1 MRSAEGLSAQ
11 RESRLLPSLTDI
23 GGFAATRGCTPCA
36 AYAAI
41 PAHPQKQYTRR
52 WRLYHFCGFYYPI
65 REVIPIAIYHCNI
78 SIVSRGKGK
87 SAVAAAAYRSGEKLT
102 NEWDGM
108 THDYTRKGGVV
119 HTEILLPPNAPPS
132 FSDRATLWN
141 SVELYEK
148 AGNAQLAREIDAA
161 LPIELSREEQIRLV
175 REYCSS
181 QFVSRGMCV
190 DYAIHDT
197 DKGNPHCH
205 IMLTMRPLDERGA
218 WAAKSK
224 KEYDLDENGE
234 RIRLPSGRYKTH
246 KVDLT
251 GWNDKGNTLLWR
263 KAWADFT
270 NDFLE
275 RNGSPERIDH
285 RSNAE
290 RGIDELPTVHMGVA
304 ACQMEKKGIATE
316 KGALNRSIQ
325 KTNRLIREIRAQIG
339 KLKEWIADL
348 FKARETAPEQPPQ
361 SPNLA
366 NLLMKYLS
374 VQREKS
380 RKYSQSWQ
388 HQHAADELKTI
399 SQAANYLA
407 EHGISTLDE
416 LDASLSSVS
425 DEAFS
430 IREGMKTAEQ
440 RMKELQKLIENGEN
454 YLQYKPIH
462 AELKKLKNGW
472 TNKRDKYEEAHRAEL
487 TLWNAA
493 SRYLHANLTDTKTLP
508 ISEWKQEYADLKAQR
523 DTDYTKLKAARAEVA
538 ELQKIRKCVDI
549 ALKAEQ
555 PEQTQNRTKRQEQE
569 R

>member
-1 MRSAEGLSAQ
+1 ELSPRSDMAALPQQGAAPLAPLTRLSLHTHKNSTPAVGVC
-11 RESRLLPSLTDI
+11 TI
-23 GGFAATRGCTPCA
+23 FAGF
-36 AYAAI
+36 
-41 PAHPQKQYTRR
+41 
-52 WRLYHFCGFYYPI
+52 HFI

-119 HTEILLPPNAPPS
+119 HTEIMLPPHAPPS
-132 FSDRATLWN
+132 FSDRSTLWN

-197 DKGNPHCH
+197 GKGNPHCH
-205 IMLTMRPLDERGA
+205 IMLTVRPLDKRGA
-218 WAAKSK
+218 WAAKSR

-251 GWNDKGNTLLWR
+251 GWNDKGNALLWR
-263 KAWADFT
+263 KEWADLT
-270 NDFLE
+270 NNFLE
-275 RNGSPERIDH
+275 RNGSPQRIDY

-290 RGIDELPTVHMGVA
+290 RGIDEIPTVHMGVA

-316 KGALNRSIQ
+316 KGELNRNIQ
-325 KTNRLIREIRAQIG
+325 KANRLIREIRAQVG

-348 FKARETAPEQPPQ
+348 FKVRETAPEQPPQ
-361 SPNLA
+361 SPGLA
-366 NLLMKYLS
+366 NLMMKYLS

-388 HQHAADELKTI
+388 RQHAADELKTV
-399 SQAANYLA
+399 AAAVNYLS

-416 LDASLSSVS
+416 LDAALSSVS
-425 DEAFS
+425 EQADA
-430 IREGMKTAEQ
+430 IRAGMKTAEQ
-440 RMKELQKLIENGEN
+440 RMKELQKLIEYGRN
-454 YLQYKPIH
+454 YTEYKPIH
-462 AELKKLKNGW
+462 DELKKLKNGW
-472 TNKRDKYEEAHRAEL
+472 TNKRDKYEETHRAEL

-493 SRYLHANLTDTKTLP
+493 SRYLHANLPKGTKPPLP
-508 ISEWKQEYADLKAQR
+508 ISEWEKEYATLSGQR
-523 DTDYTKLKAARAEVA
+523 TAEYTKLKETRAEVA
-538 ELQKIRKCVDI
+538 ELHNIRKCVDI
-549 ALKAEQ
+549 ALKADQ
-555 PEQTQNRTKRQEQE
+555 PEQTQSRTKRQEQE

>member
-1 MRSAEGLSAQ
+1 MR
-11 RESRLLPSLTDI
+11 R
-23 GGFAATRGCTPCA
+23 F
-36 AYAAI
+36 AAI

-65 REVIPIAIYHCNI
+65 REVIPIAIYHWNI
-78 SIVSRGKGK
+78 GIVSRGKGK

-119 HTEILLPPNAPPS
+119 HTEIMLPPHAPPS
-132 FSDRATLWN
+132 FSDRSTLWN

-181 QFVSRGMCV
+181 QFVSREMCV
-190 DYAIHDT
+190 DFAIHDT
-197 DKGNPHCH
+197 DSGNPHCH
-205 IMLTMRPLDERGA
+205 IMLTMRPLDGRGA

-246 KVDLT
+246 KIDLT
-251 GWNDKGNTLLWR
+251 GWNDKDNTLLWR

-290 RGIDELPTVHMGVA
+290 RGIDEIPTVHMGVA

-316 KGALNRSIQ
+316 KGELNRNIQ
-325 KTNRLIREIRAQIG
+325 KANRLIREIRAQIG

-388 HQHAADELKTI
+388 QQHTADELKTI
-399 SQAANYLA
+399 AAAVNYLS
-407 EHGISTLDE
+407 EHGISNLDE

-425 DEAFS
+425 DKAYS

-440 RMKELQKLIENGEN
+440 RMKELQKLMEHGRN
-454 YLQYKPIH
+454 YQTYKPIQDEYRQIRWKGKQEKF
-462 AELKKLKNGW
+462 AEA
-472 TNKRDKYEEAHRAEL
+472 RRAEL
-487 TLWNAA
+487 TLWDAA
-493 SRYLHANLTDTKTLP
+493 NRYLHANLPKGTKTLP
-508 ISEWKQEYADLKAQR
+508 IAEWEQEYADLKTQR
-523 DTDYTKLKAARAEVA
+523 DSDYTKLKDTRAEVA

-549 ALKAEQ
+549 ALRADQ
-555 PEQTQNRTKRQEQE
+555 PEQTQNRAKRHEQE

>member
-1 MRSAEGLSAQ
+1 MR
-11 RESRLLPSLTDI
+11 R
-23 GGFAATRGCTPCA
+23 F
-36 AYAAI
+36 AAI

-65 REVIPIAIYHCNI
+65 REVIPIAIYHWNI
-78 SIVSRGKGK
+78 GIVSRGKGK

-119 HTEILLPPNAPPS
+119 HTEIMLPPHAPPS
-132 FSDRATLWN
+132 FSDRSTLWN

-161 LPIELSREEQIRLV
+161 LPIELSREEQTRLV

-190 DYAIHDT
+190 DFAIHDT
-197 DKGNPHCH
+197 DSGNPHCH
-205 IMLTMRPLDERGA
+205 IMLTMRPLDGRGA

-251 GWNDKGNTLLWR
+251 GWNDKDNTLLWR

-290 RGIDELPTVHMGVA
+290 RGIDEIPTVHMGVA

-316 KGALNRSIQ
+316 KGELNRSIQ

-472 TNKRDKYEEAHRAEL
+472 TNKRDKYEEAHRVEL

-508 ISEWKQEYADLKAQR
+508 ITEWKQEYADLKAQR

>member
-1 MRSAEGLSAQ
+1 M
-11 RESRLLPSLTDI
+11 
-23 GGFAATRGCTPCA
+23 
-36 AYAAI
+36 
-41 PAHPQKQYTRR
+41 
-52 WRLYHFCGFYYPI
+52 
-65 REVIPIAIYHCNI
+65 IPIAIYHCNI
-78 SIVSRGKGK
+78 SIISRGKGK
-87 SAVAAAAYRSGEKLT
+87 SAVAAAAYRSGGKLT

-119 HTEILLPPNAPPS
+119 HTEIMLPPHAPPS
-132 FSDRATLWN
+132 FSDRSTLWN

-190 DYAIHDT
+190 DFAIHDT
-197 DKGNPHCH
+197 DSGKPHCH

-251 GWNDKGNTLLWR
+251 GWNDKGNALLWR
-263 KAWADFT
+263 KAWADIS
-270 NDFLE
+270 NAYLE
-275 RNGSPERIDH
+275 RAGSPERIDH

-304 ACQMEKKGIATE
+304 ACQMEKKGISTE
-316 KGALNRSIQ
+316 KGELNRNIQ
-325 KTNRLIREIRAQIG
+325 KANRLIREIRAQVG
-339 KLKEWIADL
+339 KLKEWLSEL
-348 FKARETAPEQPPQ
+348 FKAREAAPEQPPK
-361 SPNLA
+361 SPDLA
-366 NLLMKYLS
+366 SLLMKYLS

-380 RKYSQSWQ
+380 RKYSQGWQ
-388 HQHAADELKTI
+388 RQHAADELKTVA
-399 SQAANYLA
+399 QTVNYLS

-416 LDASLSSVS
+416 LDAALSSVS
-425 DEAFS
+425 GQADA
-430 IREGMKTAEQ
+430 IRVGMKAAEQ
-440 RMKELQKLIENGEN
+440 RMKELQKLIENGRN
-454 YLQYKPIH
+454 YTKYKPVH
-462 AELKKLKNGW
+462 DQLKKLKNGFA
-472 TNKRDKYEEAHRAEL
+472 KAREKYEEAHRAEL
-487 TLWNAA
+487 TLWDAA
-493 SRYLHANLTDTKTLP
+493 NRYLHAKLPEGAKALTVSKW
-508 ISEWKQEYADLKAQR
+508 EAEYAALQAKR
-523 DTDYTKLKAARAEVA
+523 DSEYNKLKEVRAEVG

-549 ALKAEQ
+549 AHRAEQ
-555 PEQTQNRTKRQEQE
+555 PEQTHAKRHDLD

>member
-1 MRSAEGLSAQ
+1 MRSAEGFISAQ
-11 RESRLLPSLTDI
+11 DTAPRYDMAALPQT
-23 GGFAATRGCTPCA
+23 GEATLPLRQLALSTPLCTCRKQTPCVA
-36 AYAAI
+36 SCSL
-41 PAHPQKQYTRR
+41 PTS
-52 WRLYHFCGFYYPI
+52 LNDTLT
-65 REVIPIAIYHCNI
+65 EVIPIAIYHCNI
-78 SIVSRGKGK
+78 SIISRGKGK
-87 SAVAAAAYRSGEKLT
+87 SAVAAAAYRSGEKIT
-102 NEWDGM
+102 NEWDGE
-108 THDYTRKGGVV
+108 THDFTRKRGVV
-119 HTEILLPPNAPPS
+119 HTEILLPPHAPPS
-132 FSDRATLWN
+132 FSDRAALWN

-181 QFVSRGMCV
+181 QFVSKGMCV
-190 DYAIHDT
+190 DFAIHDT
-197 DKGNPHCH
+197 DSGNPHCH

-251 GWNDKGNTLLWR
+251 GWNDKGNALLWR
-263 KAWADFT
+263 KAWADIS
-270 NDFLE
+270 NAYLE
-275 RNGSPERIDH
+275 RAGHPERIDH

-316 KGALNRSIQ
+316 KGELNRNIQ
-325 KTNRLIREIRAQIG
+325 KANRLIREIRAQIG
-339 KLKEWIADL
+339 KLKEWIGEL

-361 SPNLA
+361 SPGLA

-388 HQHAADELKTI
+388 RQHAADELKTV
-399 SQAANYLA
+399 AKAVNYLS
-407 EHGISTLDE
+407 EHSISTLAE
-416 LDASLSSVS
+416 LDAALSSVS
-425 DEAFS
+425 DQADA
-430 IREGMKTAEQ
+430 IREGMKTAEK
-440 RMKELQKLIENGEN
+440 RMKELQKLIEYGKN
-454 YLQYKPIH
+454 YNEYKPIH
-462 AELKKLKNGW
+462 DELKKLKNGW
-472 TNKRDKYEEAHRAEL
+472 TSKRDKYEETHRAEL

-493 SRYLHANLTDTKTLP
+493 SRYLHANLPKGTKSLP
-508 ISEWKQEYADLKAQR
+508 IAEWEKEYATLSGQR
-523 DTDYTKLKAARAEVA
+523 TAEYTKLKETRAEVA
-538 ELQKIRKCVDI
+538 ELHNIRKCVDI
-549 ALKAEQ
+549 ALKADQ
-555 PEQTQNRTKRQEQE
+555 PEQTRAKRHEQE

>member
-1 MRSAEGLSAQ
+1 MAA
-11 RESRLLPSLTDI
+11 LPQQ
-23 GGFAATRGCTPCA
+23 GAAPLAPLRGYPC
-36 AYAAI
+36 I
-41 PAHPQKQYTRR
+41 PAKTVHPP
-52 WRLYHFCGFYYPI
+52 LASVPFCGFYYPI
-65 REVIPIAIYHCNI
+65 REVIPIAIYHWNI
-78 SIVSRGKGK
+78 GIVSRGKGK

-102 NEWDGM
+102 NAWDGM

-119 HTEILLPPNAPPS
+119 HTEILLPPHAPPS
-132 FSDRATLWN
+132 FSDRSTLWN

-190 DYAIHDT
+190 DFAIHDT
-197 DKGNPHCH
+197 DSGNPHCH
-205 IMLTMRPLDERGA
+205 IMLTMRPLDGRGT
-218 WAAKSK
+218 WTAKSK

-251 GWNDKGNTLLWR
+251 GWNDKDNTLLWR

-290 RGIDELPTVHMGVA
+290 RGIDEIPTVHMGVA

-316 KGALNRSIQ
+316 KGELNRSIQ

-348 FKARETAPEQPPQ
+348 FKARETAPEQPSQ
-361 SPNLA
+361 SPDLA

-380 RKYSQSWQ
+380 RKYSQRWQ
-388 HQHAADELKTI
+388 QQHAAEELKTI
-399 SQAANYLA
+399 AAAVNYLS
-407 EHGISTLDE
+407 EHGISNLDE
-416 LDASLSSVS
+416 LDAALSSVS
-425 DEAFS
+425 DRAYS

-508 ISEWKQEYADLKAQR
+508 ISKWKHEYADLKEQR
-523 DTDYTKLKAARAEVA
+523 DTDYTKLKATRAEVA
-538 ELQKIRKCVDI
+538 ELQKIRRCVDI
-549 ALKAEQ
+549 ALRADQ
-555 PEQTQNRTKRQEQE
+555 PEQTQNHTKRQEQE

>member
-1 MRSAEGLSAQ
+1 M
-11 RESRLLPSLTDI
+11 
-23 GGFAATRGCTPCA
+23 
-36 AYAAI
+36 
-41 PAHPQKQYTRR
+41 
-52 WRLYHFCGFYYPI
+52 
-65 REVIPIAIYHCNI
+65 IPIAIYHCNI
-78 SIVSRGKGK
+78 GIVSRGKGK

-119 HTEILLPPNAPPS
+119 HTEIMLPPHAPPS
-132 FSDRATLWN
+132 FSDRSTLWN

-197 DKGNPHCH
+197 GKGNPHCH

-218 WAAKSK
+218 WAAKSQ

-246 KVDLT
+246 KIDLT
-251 GWNDKGNTLLWR
+251 GWNDKDNTLLWR

-290 RGIDELPTVHMGVA
+290 RGIDEIPTVHMGVA

-316 KGALNRSIQ
+316 KGELNRSIQ
-325 KTNRLIREIRAQIG
+325 KANRLIREIWAQIG

-380 RKYSQSWQ
+380 QKYSQSWQ
-388 HQHAADELKTI
+388 HQHATDELKTI
-399 SQAANYLA
+399 AAAVNYLS
-407 EHGISTLDE
+407 EHGISNLDE

-425 DEAFS
+425 DKAYS

-440 RMKELQKLIENGEN
+440 RMKELQKLMEYGRN
-454 YLQYKPIH
+454 YQTYKPIQDEYRQIRWKGKQEKF
-462 AELKKLKNGW
+462 AEA
-472 TNKRDKYEEAHRAEL
+472 RRAEL
-487 TLWNAA
+487 TLWDAA
-493 SRYLHANLTDTKTLP
+493 NRYLHAHLPEGVKTLP
-508 ISEWKQEYADLKAQR
+508 ISAWEKEYTAIKTQR
-523 DTDYTKLKAARAEVA
+523 DSDYTKLKDTRAEVA

-549 ALKAEQ
+549 ALRADQ

>member
-1 MRSAEGLSAQ
+1 MRSAEGFIFAQGFYPALRLAALPQTGDATLPLRQLALST
-11 RESRLLPSLTDI
+11 LLCTC
-23 GGFAATRGCTPCA
+23 GNRTPC
-36 AYAAI
+36 YASYSFSTSFISAI
-41 PAHPQKQYTRR
+41 
-52 WRLYHFCGFYYPI
+52 L
-65 REVIPIAIYHCNI
+65 EVIPIAIYHCNI

-119 HTEILLPPNAPPS
+119 HNEIMLPPHAPPS
-132 FSDRATLWN
+132 FSDRSTLWN

-181 QFVSRGMCV
+181 QFVSKGMCV
-190 DYAIHDT
+190 DFAIHDT
-197 DKGNPHCH
+197 DSGNPHCH

-251 GWNDKGNTLLWR
+251 GWNDKGNALLWR
-263 KAWADFT
+263 KAWADIS
-270 NDFLE
+270 NAYLE
-275 RNGSPERIDH
+275 RAGSPERIDH

-316 KGALNRSIQ
+316 KGELNRNIQ
-325 KTNRLIREIRAQIG
+325 KANRLIREIRAQIG
-339 KLKEWIADL
+339 KLKEWIGEL
-348 FKARETAPEQPPQ
+348 FKAREAAPEQPPQ
-361 SPNLA
+361 SHGLA

-388 HQHAADELKTI
+388 RQHAADELKTV
-399 SQAANYLA
+399 AKAVNYLS
-407 EHGISTLDE
+407 EHSISTLAE
-416 LDASLSSVS
+416 LDAALSSVS
-425 DEAFS
+425 DQADA
-430 IREGMKTAEQ
+430 IREGMKTAEK
-440 RMKELQKLIENGEN
+440 RMKELQKLIEYGKN
-454 YLQYKPIH
+454 YNEYKPIH
-462 AELKKLKNGW
+462 DELKKLKNGW
-472 TNKRDKYEEAHRAEL
+472 TSKRDKYEETHRAEL

-493 SRYLHANLTDTKTLP
+493 SRYLHANLPKGTKSLP
-508 ISEWKQEYADLKAQR
+508 IAEWEKEYATLSGQR
-523 DTDYTKLKAARAEVA
+523 TAEYTKLKETRAEVA
-538 ELQKIRKCVDI
+538 ELHNIRKCVDI
-549 ALKAEQ
+549 ALKADQ
-555 PEQTQNRTKRQEQE
+555 PEQTRAKRHEQE

>member
-1 MRSAEGLSAQ
+1 M
-11 RESRLLPSLTDI
+11 
-23 GGFAATRGCTPCA
+23 
-36 AYAAI
+36 
-41 PAHPQKQYTRR
+41 
-52 WRLYHFCGFYYPI
+52 
-65 REVIPIAIYHCNI
+65 IPIAIYHCNI

-119 HTEILLPPNAPPS
+119 HTEILLPPHARSS
-132 FSDRATLWN
+132 FSDRSTLWN
-141 SVELYEK
+141 SVELCEK

-190 DYAIHDT
+190 DFAIHDT
-197 DKGNPHCH
+197 DSGNPHCH

-251 GWNDKGNTLLWR
+251 GWNDKGNALLWR
-263 KAWADFT
+263 KAWADIS
-270 NDFLE
+270 NAYLE
-275 RNGSPERIDH
+275 RAGSRSRIDH

-316 KGALNRSIQ
+316 KGELNRNIQ
-325 KTNRLIREIRAQIG
+325 KANRLIREIRAQIG
-339 KLKEWIADL
+339 KLKEWIGEL
-348 FKARETAPEQPPQ
+348 FKARENAPEQPPQ
-361 SPNLA
+361 SPGLA

-388 HQHAADELKTI
+388 RQHAADELKTVAKAV
-399 SQAANYLA
+399 SYLS

-416 LDASLSSVS
+416 LDAALSSVS
-425 DEAFS
+425 DQADT
-430 IREGMKTAEQ
+430 IREGMKTAEK
-440 RMKELQKLIENGEN
+440 RMKELQKLIEYGKN
-454 YLQYKPIH
+454 YTEYKPIH
-462 AELKKLKNGW
+462 DELKKLKNGW

-493 SRYLHANLTDTKTLP
+493 SRYLHANLPKGIKPPLP
-508 ISEWKQEYADLKAQR
+508 ISEWEKEYATLSGQR
-523 DTDYTKLKAARAEVA
+523 TAEYTKLKETRAEVA
-538 ELQKIRKCVDI
+538 ELHNIRKCVDI
-549 ALKAEQ
+549 ALTADQ
-555 PEQTQNRTKRQEQE
+555 PEQTRAKRHDLE